1 MEQSKIL
8 VVTDTTSGWNEAD
21 AQKAGV
27 ALVALSVLLD
37 DKEYKDQIEMR
48 ANELYAAQ
56 AEGKLPTTS
65 QPNPGY
71 LENCMKQWKEAHY
84 DAIIVLPIAAGL
96 LGTYQGF
103 RFAAESL
110 EMDEVHVIETRTL
123 AAPLQDCACC
133 AKKMAEANAPLETIL
148 NVLAEKLDDT
158 MTYAIPKDLVQLK
171 RGGRISPAAA
181 AVAGLLKIKPL
192 LKLAE
197 DGSCVDKFGMA
208 RTETKLFQM
217 ICDDLKEHGVTP
229 ETHRLCIPH
238 ANSQEAA
245 KRLAEAVRKQVGDFE
260 ISEMELPTV
269 LGCHTGDGCLALQT
283 IRKSEWD

>member
-71 LENCMKQWKEAHY
+71 LENCMK
-84 DAIIVLPIAAGL
+84 
-96 LGTYQGF
+96 QGF

>member
-96 LGTYQGF
+96 SGTYQGF

-171 RGGRISPAAA
+171 RGG
-181 AVAGLLKIKPL
+181 
-192 LKLAE
+192 
-197 DGSCVDKFGMA
+197 
-208 RTETKLFQM
+208 
-217 ICDDLKEHGVTP
+217 
-229 ETHRLCIPH
+229 
-238 ANSQEAA
+238 EAS
-245 KRLAEAVRKQVGDFE
+245 G
-260 ISEMELPTV
+260 
-269 LGCHTGDGCLALQT
+269 
-283 IRKSEWD
+283 

>member
-84 DAIIVLPIAAGL
+84 DAIIV
-96 LGTYQGF
+96 
-103 RFAAESL
+103 R
-110 EMDEVHVIETRTL
+110 V
-123 AAPLQDCACC
+123 
-133 AKKMAEANAPLETIL
+133 
-148 NVLAEKLDDT
+148 
-158 MTYAIPKDLVQLK
+158 
-171 RGGRISPAAA
+171 A
-181 AVAGLLKIKPL
+181 AVYQAPIRAFGLRQNHLRWMK
-192 LKLAE
+192 
-197 DGSCVDKFGMA
+197 CM
-208 RTETKLFQM
+208 
-217 ICDDLKEHGVTP
+217 
-229 ETHRLCIPH
+229 
-238 ANSQEAA
+238 
-245 KRLAEAVRKQVGDFE
+245 
-260 ISEMELPTV
+260 
-269 LGCHTGDGCLALQT
+269 
-283 IRKSEWD
+283 